1 MGANGEDAAD
11 LAAGCVSYFSP
22 DGKRILYGVYCD
34 DTDDLFLMN
43 SDGSEQ
49 TPLTDGYECRNAT
62 WSPDGKSIVFQLSQT
77 TREGPFQLYIMALDR
92 PEKLDWILL
101 TDYEMNGGSPVW
113 QP

>member
-1 MGANGEDAAD
+1 MLIGLQAQ
-11 LAAGCVSYFSP
+11 
-22 DGKRILYGVYCD
+22 I
-34 DTDDLFLMN
+34 
-43 SDGSEQ
+43 
-49 TPLTDGYECRNAT
+49 TPLWLRHPAI
-62 WSPDGKSIVFQLSQT
+62 SPDGKSIVFQLSQT